1 MAKYKK
7 SVNVWNAT
15 EQELASLQVGQW
27 VHVNS
32 DDPNTR
38 GIWCGIRK
46 PSGTKVVA
54 WVGNTKGRKDPEGY
68 IRNLINYAK
77 G

>member
-15 EQELASLQVGQW
+15 DEELSSLQVGQW
-27 VHVNS
+27 VHVDSN
-32 DDPNTR
+32 DPLTK

-46 PSGTKVVA
+46 SSGTKVVA
-54 WVGNTKGRKDPEGY
+54 WKGNIKGRKDPEGY
-68 IRNLINYAK
+68 IRDLIKYAR